1 MYKKRHDA
9 VSFLKD
15 TGAIARVEISS
26 IHGSTPRDQD
36 AWMLVSDHT
45 IFKTIGGG
53 QLEKIAIEK
62 ARELLDG
69 DSTTPT
75 QMQIPLGPHI
85 GQCCG
90 GTVHLSI
97 QKLDQD
103 TLNILIQKAQ
113 DEISQL
119 PSIYIFGAGHV
130 GIALAETLSLLPV
143 NPILIDSRKTE
154 LNAVPK
160 HIETQLSALPET
172 YVRSAPLG
180 SAIIILTHDHA
191 LDFLIAQ
198 ETLLRD
204 DFAYI
209 GMIGS
214 KTKRA
219 TFKNWYRRENGLGRD
234 AEQAIEKLTCPIGN
248 HMISDKRP
256 EVIAALTASEIIV
269 KLDQFNMTTK
279 SNHNMVHAAG
289 GN

>member
-36 AWMLVSDHT
+36 AWMLVSEHK

-62 ARELLDG
+62 ARTLLNG
-69 DSTTPT
+69 DKIAPI

-97 QKLDQD
+97 QKLDED
-103 TLNILIQKAQ
+103 ALKILIQKTQ
-113 DEISQL
+113 DELSEL
-119 PSIYIFGAGHV
+119 PNIYIFGAGHV
-130 GIALAETLSLLPV
+130 GIALAETLSLLPL
-143 NPILIDSRKTE
+143 NPILIDSRKSE
-154 LNAVPK
+154 LNAVPD
-160 HIETQLSALPET
+160 HIETRLSAMPET
-172 YVRSAPLG
+172 YVRSAPKG
-180 SAIIILTHDHA
+180 KAIIILTHDHA

-198 ETLLRD
+198 EALLRD

-219 TFKNWYRRENGLGRD
+219 TFKNWYRRENGHD
-234 AEQAIEKLTCPIGN
+234 TDQAIEKLTCPIGN

-269 KLDQFNMTTK
+269 TLDQFNMTTK
-279 SNHNMVHAAG
+279 SNHNMAHAAG

>member
-1 MYKKRHDA
+1 MYKNRHNA
-9 VSFLKD
+9 IKFLKD
-15 TGAIARVEISS
+15 TDAVACVGITS
-26 IHGSTPRDQD
+26 IHGSTPRNQD
-36 AWMLVSDHT
+36 AWMLVSEHT

-53 QLEKIAIEK
+53 QLEKTAIEK
-62 ARELLDG
+62 ARTLLNG
-69 DSTTPT
+69 DRIAPT

-97 QKLDQD
+97 QKLDED
-103 TLNILIQKAQ
+103 AIKILIQKAQ
-113 DEISQL
+113 DELSKL
-119 PSIYIFGAGHV
+119 PNIYIFGAGHV
-130 GIALAETLSLLPV
+130 GIALAETLSLLPL
-143 NPILIDSRKTE
+143 NPILIDSRKSE
-154 LNAVPK
+154 LNAVPD
-160 HIETQLSALPET
+160 HIETRLSAVPET
-172 YVRSAPLG
+172 YVRSAPEG
-180 SAIIILTHDHA
+180 STIIILTHDHA

-198 ETLLRD
+198 EALLRD

-219 TFKNWYRRENGLGRD
+219 TFKNWYRRENGLGQD
-234 AEQAIEKLTCPIGN
+234 TEQAIEKLTCPIGN

>member
-15 TGAIARVEISS
+15 TGAIARVELSS

-36 AWMLVSDHT
+36 AWMLVSEHK

-62 ARELLDG
+62 ARTLLNG
-69 DSTTPT
+69 DNLAPIE
-75 QMQIPLGPHI
+75 MQIPLGPHI

-97 QKLDQD
+97 QKLDEKA
-103 TLNILIQKAQ
+103 LKILIQKAQ
-113 DEISQL
+113 DELSEL
-119 PSIYIFGAGHV
+119 PNIYIFGAGHV
-130 GIALAETLSLLPV
+130 GIALAETLSLLPL
-143 NPILIDSRKTE
+143 NPILIDSRESE
-154 LNAVPK
+154 LNAVPD
-160 HIETQLSALPET
+160 HIETRLSAMPET
-172 YVRSAPLG
+172 YVRSAPEG

-198 ETLLRD
+198 EALLRD

-219 TFKNWYRRENGLGRD
+219 TFKNWYRRENGQD
-234 AEQAIEKLTCPIGN
+234 TEQAIEKLTCPIGN

-256 EVIAALTASEIIV
+256 EVIATLTASEIIV